1 MKGKKIAL
9 LIMMLVPI
17 CSFSQHMSSPT
28 LIDTI
33 HLSIPVNKDELVT
46 ITDKQLKSANLIF
59 LEHEKLSK
67 EVPLLNEKISNLEKI
82 NSTWQH
88 TDSIRKSNELKYI
101 KTINNNDSKIKQ
113 LKKDKNILLG
123 TSFTSIA
130 LFLLSLFL

>member
-1 MKGKKIAL
+1 MKGRKIAL

-17 CSFSQHMSSPT
+17 CSFSQHISNPT

-33 HLSIPVNKDELVT
+33 HLSIPVNEGELVT
-46 ITDKQLKSANLIF
+46 ITDKQLKTTNLIF

-82 NSTWQH
+82 NSIWQH

>member
-1 MKGKKIAL
+1 MNGKKIAL
-9 LIMMLVPI
+9 SIMMLVPI

-46 ITDKQLKSANLIF
+46 ITDKQLKAANLIF

-82 NSTWQH
+82 NSIWQH

-101 KTINNNDSKIKQ
+101 KTINDNDSKIKQ

>member
-1 MKGKKIAL
+1 MKGRKIAL

-17 CSFSQHMSSPT
+17 CSFSQHISSPT

-33 HLSIPVNKDELVT
+33 HLSIPVNESELVT
-46 ITDKQLKSANLIF
+46 ITDKQLKTANLIF

-82 NSTWQH
+82 NSIWQH

>member
-1 MKGKKIAL
+1 MKRRKMAS

-17 CSFSQHMSSPT
+17 CSFSQHISSPT
-28 LIDTI
+28 LTDTI
-33 HLSIPVNKDELVT
+33 HLSIPVNESELVT
-46 ITDKQLKSANLIF
+46 ITAKQLKTANLIF

-67 EVPLLNEKISNLEKI
+67 EVPLLNKKISNLEKI
-82 NSTWQH
+82 DSIWQH

>member
-9 LIMMLVPI
+9 LIMILVPI

-46 ITDKQLKSANLIF
+46 ITDKQLKTANLIF

-130 LFLLSLFL
+130 VFLLSLFL

>member
-1 MKGKKIAL
+1 MKRRKIAS

-17 CSFSQHMSSPT
+17 CSFSQHISSPT
-28 LIDTI
+28 LTDTI
-33 HLSIPVNKDELVT
+33 HLSIPVNEGELVT
-46 ITDKQLKSANLIF
+46 ITDKQLKTANLIF

-67 EVPLLNEKISNLEKI
+67 EVPLLNKKISNLEKI
-82 NSTWQH
+82 DSIWQH

-101 KTINNNDSKIKQ
+101 ETINNNNSKIKQ
-113 LKKDKNILLG
+113 LKKDKKILLG

>member
-1 MKGKKIAL
+1 MNGKKIAL
-9 LIMMLVPI
+9 SIMMLVPI

-46 ITDKQLKSANLIF
+46 ITDKQLKTANLIF

-82 NSTWQH
+82 NSIWQH

-101 KTINNNDSKIKQ
+101 KTINDNDSKIKQ

>member
-46 ITDKQLKSANLIF
+46 ITDKQLKTANLIF

-101 KTINNNDSKIKQ
+101 KTINDNDSKIKQ

>member
-9 LIMMLVPI
+9 SIMMLVPI
-17 CSFSQHMSSPT
+17 CSFSQNMSSPT

-46 ITDKQLKSANLIF
+46 ITDKQLKTANLIF

-82 NSTWQH
+82 NSIWQH

-101 KTINNNDSKIKQ
+101 KTINDNDSKIKQ

>member
-17 CSFSQHMSSPT
+17 CSFSQNMSSPT

-82 NSTWQH
+82 NSIWQH

-101 KTINNNDSKIKQ
+101 KTINDNDSKIKQ

>member
-46 ITDKQLKSANLIF
+46 ITDKQLKTANLIF

-101 KTINNNDSKIKQ
+101 KTISNNNSKIKQ
-113 LKKDKNILLG
+113 LKKDKKILLG

>member
-1 MKGKKIAL
+1 MKRRKIAL

-17 CSFSQHMSSPT
+17 YSFSQHISNPT

-33 HLSIPVNKDELVT
+33 HLSIPVNESELVT
-46 ITDKQLKSANLIF
+46 ITDEQLKTANLIF

-67 EVPLLNEKISNLEKI
+67 EVSLLNEKISNLEKI
-82 NSTWQH
+82 DSTWQH

-101 KTINNNDSKIKQ
+101 ETINNNNSQIKQ
-113 LKKDKNILLG
+113 LKKDKKILLG

>member
-46 ITDKQLKSANLIF
+46 ITDKQLKTANLIF

-101 KTINNNDSKIKQ
+101 KTISNNDSKIKQ
-113 LKKDKNILLG
+113 FKKDKKILLG

>member
-46 ITDKQLKSANLIF
+46 ITDKQLKTANLIF

-101 KTINNNDSKIKQ
+101 KTINDNDSKIKQ
-113 LKKDKNILLG
+113 LKKDKKILLG

>member
-17 CSFSQHMSSPT
+17 CSFSQHTSSPT

-46 ITDKQLKSANLIF
+46 ITDKQLKTANLIF

-82 NSTWQH
+82 NSIWQH

-101 KTINNNDSKIKQ
+101 KTINDNDSKIKQ

>member
-17 CSFSQHMSSPT
+17 CSFSQHMSSPA

-46 ITDKQLKSANLIF
+46 ITDKQLKTANLIF

-113 LKKDKNILLG
+113 LKKDKKILLG

>member
-1 MKGKKIAL
+1 
-9 LIMMLVPI
+9 
-17 CSFSQHMSSPT
+17 MSSPT

-33 HLSIPVNKDELVT
+33 YLPIPVNKSELVT
-46 ITDKQLKSANLIF
+46 ITDKQLKTANLIF

-101 KTINNNDSKIKQ
+101 KTINDNDSKIKQ
-113 LKKDKNILLG
+113 LKKDKKILLG

>member
-101 KTINNNDSKIKQ
+101 KTINDNDSKIKQ
-113 LKKDKNILLG
+113 LKKDKKILLG

>member
-17 CSFSQHMSSPT
+17 CSFSQNMSSPT

-46 ITDKQLKSANLIF
+46 ITDEQLKTANLIF

>member
-17 CSFSQHMSSPT
+17 CSFSQHMSSPA

-46 ITDKQLKSANLIF
+46 ITDKQLKTANLIF

-101 KTINNNDSKIKQ
+101 KTINDNNSKIKQ
-113 LKKDKNILLG
+113 LKKDKKILLG

>member
-9 LIMMLVPI
+9 LTMMLVPI
-17 CSFSQHMSSPT
+17 CSFSQNMSSPT

-46 ITDKQLKSANLIF
+46 ITDKQLKTANLIF

-101 KTINNNDSKIKQ
+101 KTINDNDSKIKQ
-113 LKKDKNILLG
+113 LKKDKKILLG

>member
-46 ITDKQLKSANLIF
+46 ITDKQLKTANLIF

-67 EVPLLNEKISNLEKI
+67 EVPLLNEKISNVEKI

-101 KTINNNDSKIKQ
+101 KTINDNDSKIKQ
-113 LKKDKNILLG
+113 LKKDKKILLG

>member
-17 CSFSQHMSSPT
+17 CSFSQHMSSPA

-46 ITDKQLKSANLIF
+46 ITDKQLKTANLIF

-82 NSTWQH
+82 NSIWQH

-113 LKKDKNILLG
+113 LKKDKKILLG

>member
-17 CSFSQHMSSPT
+17 CSFSQNMSSPT

-46 ITDKQLKSANLIF
+46 ITDKQLKTANLIF
-59 LEHEKLSK
+59 LEHKKLSK

-101 KTINNNDSKIKQ
+101 KTINDNDSKIKQ

>member
-17 CSFSQHMSSPT
+17 CSFSQNMSSPT

-33 HLSIPVNKDELVT
+33 HLSIPVNKDKLVT
-46 ITDKQLKSANLIF
+46 ITDKQLKTANLIF

>member
-17 CSFSQHMSSPT
+17 YSFSQHMSSPT

-46 ITDKQLKSANLIF
+46 ITDKQLKTANLIF

-101 KTINNNDSKIKQ
+101 KTINDNDSKIKQ

>member
-1 MKGKKIAL
+1 MKGRKIAL

-17 CSFSQHMSSPT
+17 CSFSQHISSPT

-33 HLSIPVNKDELVT
+33 HLSIPVNESELVT
-46 ITDKQLKSANLIF
+46 ITAKQLKTANLIF

>member
-9 LIMMLVPI
+9 SIMMLVPI

>member
-9 LIMMLVPI
+9 LITMLVPI

-33 HLSIPVNKDELVT
+33 HLSIPVNKSELVT
-46 ITDKQLKSANLIF
+46 ITDKQLKTANLIF

>member
-17 CSFSQHMSSPT
+17 CSFSQHMSSPA

-46 ITDKQLKSANLIF
+46 ITDKQLKTANLIF

-82 NSTWQH
+82 NSIWQH

-101 KTINNNDSKIKQ
+101 KTISNNDSKIKQ
-113 LKKDKNILLG
+113 LKKDKKILLG

>member
-1 MKGKKIAL
+1 MKRRKIAS

-17 CSFSQHMSSPT
+17 CSFSQHISSPT
-28 LIDTI
+28 LTDTI
-33 HLSIPVNKDELVT
+33 HLSIPVNESELVT
-46 ITDKQLKSANLIF
+46 ITAKQLKTANLIF

-67 EVPLLNEKISNLEKI
+67 EVPLLNKKISNLEKI
-82 NSTWQH
+82 DSIWQH

>member
-17 CSFSQHMSSPT
+17 CSFSQHMSSPA

-46 ITDKQLKSANLIF
+46 ITDKQLKTANLIF

>member
-33 HLSIPVNKDELVT
+33 HLSIPVNKSELVT
-46 ITDKQLKSANLIF
+46 ITDKQLKTANLIF

-101 KTINNNDSKIKQ
+101 KTISNNDSKIKQ

>member
-33 HLSIPVNKDELVT
+33 HLSIPVNKSELVT
-46 ITDKQLKSANLIF
+46 ITDKQLKTANLIF

-101 KTINNNDSKIKQ
+101 KTINDNDSKIKQ

>member
-9 LIMMLVPI
+9 SIMMLVPI

-46 ITDKQLKSANLIF
+46 ITDKQLKTANLIF

-82 NSTWQH
+82 NSIWQH

>member
-1 MKGKKIAL
+1 MKRRKIAL

-17 CSFSQHMSSPT
+17 YSFSQHISNPT

-33 HLSIPVNKDELVT
+33 HLSIPVNESELVT
-46 ITDKQLKSANLIF
+46 ITDKQLKTANLIF

-82 NSTWQH
+82 DSTWQH

-101 KTINNNDSKIKQ
+101 ETINNNNSQIKQ
-113 LKKDKNILLG
+113 LKKDKKILLG

>member
-46 ITDKQLKSANLIF
+46 ITDKQLKTANLIF

-101 KTINNNDSKIKQ
+101 KTINDNNSKIKQ